1 MLDPTR
7 FHGIIPP
14 ICTPLTSEGAIDIP
28 SVHSLIDYLLDNGVH
43 GLFAFGSTGE
53 CTSLT
58 GQQRKILLEAVL
70 AAAKGRVPVLVGVM
84 DTSTERCIEYGR
96 AAKAAGADALVVAAP
111 YYYRTTQ
118 AEIIEHF
125 RRIHKTVGLPIMAY
139 DIPATVII
147 KLEGATIRQLYEEG
161 VIIGLKD
168 SSGVIDALR
177 HTLLRMRG
185 TDFRIFTGSEL
196 LVDLCL
202 RMGAHGGVPGVA
214 NLFPAEFV
222 RLYDLTQAG
231 EWDSAAR
238 LQERLLLCFYELI
251 AQGDSR
257 YLGMSSALG
266 GFKSGLKQKG
276 VIRSTRVAEPLQS
289 FGAVEEERVAE
300 AMRRHGFL

>member
-7 FHGIIPP
+7 LHGIIPP

-43 GLFAFGSTGE
+43 GLFAFGTTGE

-58 GQQRKILLEAVL
+58 GQRRKILL
-70 AAAKGRVPVLVGVM
+70 
-84 DTSTERCIEYGR
+84 
-96 AAKAAGADALVVAAP
+96 
-111 YYYRTTQ
+111 
-118 AEIIEHF
+118 
-125 RRIHKTVGLPIMAY
+125 
-139 DIPATVII
+139 
-147 KLEGATIRQLYEEG
+147 EG

-168 SSGVIDALR
+168 SSGVMDALR
-177 HTLLRMRG
+177 HTLLRMHG

-214 NLFPAEFV
+214 NVVPAEFV

-231 EWDSAAR
+231 EWENAAR

-257 YLGMSSALG
+257 YSGMSSALG

-300 AMRRHGFL
+300 VMRRHGFLEGTYGK

>member
-70 AAAKGRVPVLVGVM
+70 A
-84 DTSTERCIEYGR
+84 
-96 AAKAAGADALVVAAP
+96 
-111 YYYRTTQ
+111 

-257 YLGMSSALG
+257 YSGMSSALG